1 MTLHKDY
8 EGYTFPMTPEHME
21 LGLDLLAI
29 LEEGSELAVLAL
41 HEFVKPFLL
50 AVPFTGDME
59 EYSKW
64 SDPMECLLAVHF
76 VQQDGNFRQPKD
88 VTQTFAHLSY
98 HIRGAMLYEAYQL
111 KGQFN
116 NDLAK

>member
-1 MTLHKDY
+1 MTEAHKD
-8 EGYTFPMTPEHME
+8 

-29 LEEGSELAVLAL
+29 LKEGSDLAVLAL

-50 AVPFTGDME
+50 SVAYDGDIE
-59 EYSKW
+59 DYSKW
-64 SDPMECLLAVHF
+64 SDPIECLLALHF
-76 VQQDGNFRQPKD
+76 LQQDGNFRQPKD

-98 HIRGAMLYEAYQL
+98 HIRGAMLYEAHL
-111 KGQFN
+111 IKATFN